1 MGQLSGLTIVVT
13 GTLSNM
19 TRDQTAALLKKSGAK
34 ITDTVNR
41 NVDYVVVG
49 DNPGSKLTK
58 AKELGI
64 KLLNESQLGRLLAF
78 GPEGL

>member
-13 GTLSNM
+13 GRLSDM
-19 TRDQTAALLKKSGAK
+19 TRDQTAALLRKSGAT
-34 ITDTVNR
+34 ITETVNH

-49 DNPGSKLTK
+49 DNPGNKLRK

-64 KLLNESQLGRLLAF
+64 KLLNESQLRRLLAF
-78 GPEGL
+78 GPEDL